1 MRSTQQF
8 SITLPLDMAQMVR
21 EKVQNGGY
29 ASESEVI
36 REGLRALRE
45 RDAIVERWLQNDVA
59 PAVDAHRANPERAA
73 PLAEAGARLELMM
86 TQDGMKAR

>member
-8 SITLPLDMAQMVR
+8 SITLPLEMARMVQD
-21 EKVQNGGY
+21 KVKNGGY

-45 RDAIVERWLQNDVA
+45 RDAIVERWLTEDVA
-59 PAVDAHRANPERAA
+59 PAHDAHRANPARAR
-73 PLAEAGARLELMM
+73 PLAEASQRLENLMSIEVS
-86 TQDGMKAR
+86 QSR